1 MALILELFRRQNLI
15 LTSAY
20 SDAQAFNATCLPM
33 QPGQPITNQ
42 YLDSICERY
51 KAGPADIQAL
61 RNIGRKMWFE
71 ILPPSTAKTIEDTQ
85 ETDLVLILDETLVQ
99 VPWELLFDG
108 KAFLMERFNVGRKVR
123 TSLDVSPAPGP
134 SGLSGTP
141 GPVRPSGRPADGQPP
156 KILVLADAAGRLE
169 TARQEGQQ
177 LLQGLTSAGQSAR
190 LQAGPLSKET
200 IYASEHFLGYDLIYH
215 TGYTVY
221 TPGDAY
227 QTGWAMAD
235 QQILNLKDLER
246 IFAQAAGAASP
257 LPRLIISHDH
267 HASEASPWP
276 AAYGHNLQAR
286 QELREIL
293 TRRFTT
299 GELKNLLTYQL
310 GLQYDDLGSGG
321 QEDRVRDLIDYM
333 ERHERIPDLING
345 IQKERADIDLSFRWK
360 SQDAAF
366 SLVQTF
372 LRLGV
377 SSYIHSLWETSD
389 PQAAAAFATCLVCE
403 LTEKFQPVGAALLQ
417 ARQACVQQYGQES
430 LVWASF
436 ILYGDPRQQLFGVP
450 GQKFAAAFAPA
461 PAEKDLQA
469 IQDLWVKAVSA
480 ESKGDWDHARA
491 LFVDLQNQAGQAF
504 PPDQA
509 VLAAFIKEHL
519 GLLDTSEQAL
529 KQAAADLHHASLQG
543 PGTALPQV
551 GAYKILKRIGYSAYR
566 TIYKAENYNEQ
577 VTASQVALGIPHN
590 QIPEGI
596 AGKAEQFRRLKALNH
611 PNLVQVVDSGEHLGV
626 LFVAYELVEDAQPLE
641 ERLNASIPALAP
653 ELIVQYA
660 IQICEAMEY
669 AHQRGILHCDLN
681 ARNILITAQ
690 GQIKVKDIGLVPI
703 RGLEAQPNLHYAAPE
718 QIQYNARKE
727 SVDIW
732 AAGVLLYQMLTN
744 QLPFGG
750 GAPTEYE
757 TARQVL
763 EGYAPPP
770 SLLDANIP
778 WELSNVAMK
787 ALGRQERYPSFSEML
802 ADLRRLANQEALT
815 IPLQE
820 QMQLYLRAG
829 STLAVL
835 LSEDEPRA
843 LDLLRRVGSS
853 LGAPVY
859 WWTAFRG
866 LQGITPAIQAASPQ
880 SVLAWFQNQK
890 QPAILALCDFHPYIS
905 NPQFVGQLAHLHHAL
920 KDRPHS
926 AIVFISTEIEIPDE
940 LEKKVTI
947 FTLPPPDAGEI
958 RALIQTEQKW
968 VKAAGMQDQLS
979 TEDIEHYAYT
989 AAGMSATEIEQALHK
1004 SAVRQAGLT
1013 ADFSRDLLEAKKEA
1027 VLKNGLLEYI
1037 PPEINFDSI
1046 GGADVL
1052 REYVRW
1058 MGAALQLGGAIPMPK
1073 GCLLIGLP
1081 GCGKSLAARAIAGEW
1096 QVPLLRLD
1104 PGRLYSSRQGETES
1118 NLRESIQLI
1127 ERLSPAVLW
1136 IDEIEKGFPG
1146 SQSGSAAGAPAR
1158 QYSNL
1163 LTWLQERTA
1172 PVFIAATANM
1182 ITQKMPGQ
1190 NQPPQTLLNLAPE
1203 LFRSGRFDSVFFFD
1217 LPNSA
1222 ERAAVLEKVFRKYN
1236 CWPVGLDMDSLA
1248 AASQDSTQAEIEQ
1261 VYLSALYEAGAAG
1274 QDSVENQWIQQRL
1287 YDSARIAHRMSAEF
1301 DAIRRLA
1308 LEIGALPVSRA

>member
-20 SDAQAFNATCLPM
+20 SDAQALNAACLPM
-33 QPGQPITNQ
+33 QQGQPITNQ
-42 YLDSICERY
+42 YLDNLCERY
-51 KAGPADIQAL
+51 KTGIPDIQSL
-61 RNIGRKMWFE
+61 RNIGRKVWFE
-71 ILPPSTAKTIEDTQ
+71 VLPSSTARILE
-85 ETDLVLILDETLVQ
+85 ETREVDLVLILDENLVQ

-108 KAFLMERFNVGRKVR
+108 KTFLIERFNVGRKVR
-123 TSLDVSPAPGP
+123 TNLDISSPPGTSSP
-134 SGLSGTP
+134 KDS
-141 GPVRPSGRPADGQPP
+141 AGQPP
-156 KILVLADAAGRLE
+156 MILVLADAAGSLE
-169 TARQEGQQ
+169 TAQQEGQL
-177 LLQGLTSAGQSAR
+177 LLQGLNRIGPSAR
-190 LQAGPLSKET
+190 LQVGPLSKET
-200 IYASEHFLGYDLIYH
+200 IYAPGNFLGYDLVYH
-215 TGYTVY
+215 TGFTVY

-227 QTGWAMAD
+227 QTGWAMAEK
-235 QQILNLKDLER
+235 QILNLKDLER
-246 IFAQAAGAASP
+246 LFAQAAASP
-257 LPRLIISHDH
+257 SILPRLIISHDH

-276 AAYGHNLQAR
+276 AAYSHNLQAR

-293 TRRFTT
+293 TRRFAT

-310 GLQYDDLGSGG
+310 GLQYDELGSGG
-321 QEDRVRDLIDYM
+321 QEDRVRELIDYM

-389 PQAAAAFATCLVCE
+389 PQAAAAFATCLISE
-403 LTEKFQPVGAALLQ
+403 LTERFQSIGAALRQ
-417 ARQACVQQYGQES
+417 ARQACIQQYGQEN

-450 GQKFAAAFAPA
+450 SQVPAAAQSQELANQ
-461 PAEKDLQA
+461 DLQTM
-469 IQDLWVKAVSA
+469 QELWVKAVSA
-480 ESKGDWDHARA
+480 ESKGDWDQART
-491 LFVDLQNQAGQAF
+491 LFVDLQSQAGQAF

-509 VLAAFIKEHL
+509 ILAAFIKEHL
-519 GLLDTSEQAL
+519 VLLDTSEQAL
-529 KQAAADLHHASLQG
+529 KQAAVDLHHASLQG

-551 GAYKILKRIGYSAYR
+551 GAYKILERIGYSAYR

-577 VTASQVALGIPHN
+577 VAASQVALGIPHN

-596 AGKAEQFRRLKALNH
+596 AGKAEQFHRLKALNH
-611 PNLVQVVDSGEHLGV
+611 PNLVQVLDSGEHLGV
-626 LFVAYELVEDAQPLE
+626 LFVAYELVEGAQPLD
-641 ERLNASIPALAP
+641 ERLKAPIPALTP
-653 ELIVQYA
+653 ELIVNYA
-660 IQICEAMEY
+660 TQICEALEY
-669 AHQRGILHCDLN
+669 AHQRGVLHCDLN
-681 ARNILITAQ
+681 DRNILITSQ

-703 RGLEAQPNLHYAAPE
+703 RGLEAQPNIHYAAPE

-732 AAGVLLYQMLTN
+732 ATGVLLYQMLTN
-744 QLPFGG
+744 QLPFGED
-750 GAPTEYE
+750 APTEYE

-778 WELSNVAMK
+778 WELSNVVMK
-787 ALGRQERYPSFSEML
+787 ALGRQERYLSFSEIL
-802 ADLRRLANQEALT
+802 TDLRRLSNKQALT
-815 IPLQE
+815 LPLQE
-820 QMQLYLRAG
+820 QIQLYLRAG
-829 STLAVL
+829 TTLIAL
-835 LSEDEPRA
+835 LSEDESRA
-843 LDLLRRVGSS
+843 LDLLRQVGSS

-866 LQGITPAIQAASPQ
+866 LQGLTPAIPAPSPEG
-880 SVLAWFQNQK
+880 VLAWFQNQK
-890 QPAILALCDFHPYIS
+890 QPAVLALCDFHPYLP
-905 NPQFVGQLAHLHHAL
+905 NPRIVEQLARLYHTL
-920 KDRPHS
+920 KDRPPS
-926 AIVFISTEIEIPDE
+926 AIILISTEIEIPDE
-940 LEKKVTI
+940 LEKKVTL
-947 FTLPPPDAGEI
+947 FTLPPPDASEI
-958 RALIQTEQKW
+958 RTLIQIEQQR
-968 VKAAGMQDQLS
+968 VKTAGMKDQLT
-979 TEDIEHYAYT
+979 TEDIEHYTYI

-1004 SAVRQAGLT
+1004 GAVRQDGLT
-1013 ADFSRDLLEAKKEA
+1013 AEFLQDLLEAKKEA

-1037 PPEINFDSI
+1037 PPGINFDSI
-1046 GGADVL
+1046 GGADLL

-1118 NLRESIQLI
+1118 NLREAIQLI

-1136 IDEIEKGFPG
+1136 IDEIEKGLSG

-1158 QYSNL
+1158 QYSTL

-1172 PVFIAATANM
+1172 PVYIAATAN
-1182 ITQKMPGQ
+1182 ILTLRPPGN
-1190 NQPPQTLLNLAPE
+1190 NQAPEPLLNLGPE
-1203 LFRSGRFDSVFFFD
+1203 LFRSGRFDSIFFFD
-1217 LPNSA
+1217 LPTSA
-1222 ERAAVLEKVFRKYN
+1222 ERAAVLEKLFLKYN
-1236 CWPVGLDMDSLA
+1236 GWPVGLDMDSLVE
-1248 AASQDSTQAEIEQ
+1248 ASQDSTQAEIEQ
-1261 VYLSALYEAGAAG
+1261 VYLSALYEAGASG
-1274 QDSVENQWIQQRL
+1274 QDVIGNQQIQQRL
-1287 YDSARIAHRMSAEF
+1287 YDSTRIAHRMSAEF

-1308 LEIGALPVSRA
+1308 LEIGALPVSRE